1 MGFFNLIYDL
11 IVITGSVVIGIGGAF
26 YITSLFVYSTPS
38 NNLLEED
45 EEEPDFD
52 ETYREEFEKLE
63 IKERPSNDTI
73 NDFVSSLNSPIGEIV
88 MTYNPEVNTFYY
100 YSDRR
105 TIPIRFLD
113 VGAQKF
119 VIDND
124 CKILYEE
131 EPLESDAEEPPAE
144 QPEPEL
150 ETESYYN
157 WLTSYFYQAEQAQ
170 AEQAQAE
177 QAQAEQAQA
186 EQAQAE
192 QAQAEQAQAE
202 QAQAEQDQAEQDQSD
217 EESSVFASYKKNPE
231 INRVKAQQIE
241 KIMNRYKYCGTL
253 IDYETNKEKQEEEAL
268 NISFIKYKEI
278 VKNKNE

>member
-11 IVITGSVVIGIGGAF
+11 IVITGSAAIGIGGAF

-63 IKERPSNDTI
+63 IKDRPSDEAI

-88 MTYNPEVNTFYY
+88 ITYNPEVNTFYY

-124 CKILYEE
+124 CKILYDE
-131 EPLESDAEEPPAE
+131 EPLESDSEE
-144 QPEPEL
+144 QPEPELETEL

-157 WLTSYFYQAEQAQ
+157 WLTSYFYQAEQTQAEQVQAEQTQ

-177 QAQAEQAQA
+177 QAEA
-186 EQAQAE
+186 
-192 QAQAEQAQAE
+192 
-202 QAQAEQDQAEQDQSD
+202 D

-231 INRVKAQQIE
+231 INRAKAKQIE

-253 IDYETNKEKQEEEAL
+253 IDYETNKEKQEEESL
-268 NISFIKYKEI
+268 NISFSKYKEI

>member
-11 IVITGSVVIGIGGAF
+11 IVITGSAAIGIGGAF
-26 YITSLFVYSTPS
+26 YITSLFVYATPS
-38 NNLLEED
+38 NNLQEDD

-63 IKERPSNDTI
+63 IKDRPSDEAI

-88 MTYNPEVNTFYY
+88 ITYNPEVNTFYY
-100 YSDRR
+100 YSNRR

-124 CKILYEE
+124 CKVLYEE
-131 EPLESDAEEPPAE
+131 EPLESDSEEPPAE

-157 WLTSYFYQAEQAQ
+157 WLTSYFYQAEQDQ
-170 AEQAQAE
+170 AEQGQAE
-177 QAQAEQAQA
+177 QG
-186 EQAQAE
+186 
-192 QAQAEQAQAE
+192 
-202 QAQAEQDQAEQDQSD
+202 QAEQDQAEQDQAEQD
-217 EESSVFASYKKNPE
+217 EAAEESSVFASYKKNPE
-231 INRVKAQQIE
+231 INRAKAKQIE

-253 IDYETNKEKQEEEAL
+253 IDYETNKEKQEEEEL
-268 NISFIKYKEI
+268 NISFRKYKEI